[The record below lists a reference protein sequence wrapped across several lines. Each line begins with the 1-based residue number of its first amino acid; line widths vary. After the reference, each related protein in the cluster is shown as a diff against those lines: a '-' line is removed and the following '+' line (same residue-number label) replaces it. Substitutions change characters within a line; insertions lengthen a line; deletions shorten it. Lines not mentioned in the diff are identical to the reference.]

1 METIGSITLNIS
13 FILYLVL
20 FLPQTIHNQL
30 KHTTREISLWT
41 HSLMIIANS
50 LDLIYAIGFNM
61 PWQYITVSVV
71 LLAFLTIQQF
81 QILND
86 KSSNKIFLHSFFIFS
101 FLLVAIYFALNNSFS
116 EKNLLIFGSISNV
129 IYNIYWL
136 PQIWKNFKTKQAA
149 GFSIIYLYLS
159 IITCSCD
166 IVSGLTLNWPIPT
179 IIGSLFLFSLISIQI
194 FQYLYYKKGNYKVL
208 LA

>member
-1 METIGSITLNIS
+1 METIGNITLNIS

-71 LLAFLTIQQF
+71 LLTFLTIQQL

-86 KSSNKIFLHSFFIFS
+86 KLSNKIFLHSFFIFS
-101 FLLVAIYFALNNSFS
+101 FLLIAIYFALNNSFT
-116 EKNLLIFGSISNV
+116 EKNLLIFGSISNI
-129 IYNIYWL
+129 IYNIYWF
-136 PQIWKNFKTKQAA
+136 PQIWKNFRTKQAA

-179 IIGSLFLFSLISIQI
+179 IIGSLFLFCLINIQI

>member
-1 METIGSITLNIS
+1 METIGNITLNIS

-20 FLPQTIHNQL
+20 FLPQTIHNQF
-30 KHTTREISLWT
+30 KHTTTEISLWT

-50 LDLIYAIGFNM
+50 LDLIYAVGFNM

-71 LLAFLTIQQF
+71 LLTFLTIQQL

-86 KSSNKIFLHSFFIFS
+86 KLSNKIFLHSFFIFS
-101 FLLVAIYFALNNSFS
+101 FLLIAIYFALNNIFTDS
-116 EKNLLIFGSISNV
+116 NLLIFGSLSNI
-129 IYNIYWL
+129 IYNVYWF
-136 PQIWKNFKTKQAA
+136 PQIWKNFRTKQAE

-179 IIGSLFLFSLISIQI
+179 IIGSLFLLFLIGIQI
-194 FQYLYYKKGNYKVL
+194 FQYLFYKKENYKVL
-208 LA
+208 LV